1 MSQRLPDRPLL
12 SPMLSG
18 QLVGL
23 FKALAN
29 DTRLRILHHLIR
41 SSEATVND
49 IAGALGMSPQAISN
63 QLQRMSDWGILKS
76 RREGISIHYR
86 VVNPCVAELL
96 DRAVCWLEQPERTS
110 CGPACGADPAA
121 PLACDI

>member
-1 MSQRLPDRPLL
+1 MERLPERPLL
-12 SPMLSG
+12 SPILAG

-23 FKALAN
+23 FKVLAN

-41 SSEATVND
+41 SSEATVGD

-63 QLQRMSDWGILKS
+63 QLQRLSDWGVLRS

-86 VVNPCVAELL
+86 LINPCVAELL
-96 DRAVCWLEQPERTS
+96 DRALCWLEQPDRS
-110 CGPACGADPAA
+110 DCGPSC
-121 PLACDI
+121 